1 MTPPVQHLAPGV
13 VLLTGEALTAMR
25 YAVRV
30 AIAAR
35 HRNGYT
41 VPRELAELAAAV
53 SETGT
58 TDTEP
63 TRAQHTSEELIDV
76 QEVARMLGCSERQAR
91 RLAPQ
96 LDGRLHAG
104 RWLIPR
110 AAVTEHLKGRA
121 A

>member
-1 MTPPVQHLAPGV
+1 MTVQHLAPGV
-13 VLLTGEALTAMR
+13 VLLTGDALTTVR

-35 HRNGYT
+35 HRNGYP
-41 VPRELAELAAAV
+41 VPRELTELAAAV
-53 SETGT
+53 TEPGT

-63 TRAQHTSEELIDV
+63 TRAQHTSTELLDI
-76 QEVARMLGCSERQAR
+76 QETARMLGCSQRQAR

-96 LDGRLHAG
+96 LDGHLHAG

-110 AAVTEHLKGRA
+110 AAVDEHVKGRA

>member
-1 MTPPVQHLAPGV
+1 MSAQRIDGAL
-13 VLLTGEALTAMR
+13 LLTGDAITAVR

-35 HRNGYT
+35 HRNGYPSD
-41 VPRELAELAAAV
+41 PRLTELAAAV
-53 SETGT
+53 SEPGT
-58 TDTEP
+58 ADTEP
-63 TRAQHTSEELIDV
+63 PPAQHDPHEWIDTR
-76 QEVARMLGCSERQAR
+76 EAANMLNISNRQAR

-96 LDGRLHAG
+96 LDGQLHAG

-110 AAVTEHLKGRA
+110 AAVDEHLKGRA

>member
-1 MTPPVQHLAPGV
+1 MTVQHLAPGI
-13 VLLTGEALTAMR
+13 VLLTGDALTAVR

-30 AIAAR
+30 ALAAR
-35 HRNGYT
+35 HRNGYP

-53 SETGT
+53 AEPGT

-63 TRAQHTSEELIDV
+63 TRAQHTSTELIDV
-76 QEVARMLGCSERQAR
+76 QETARMLRCSQRQAR

-96 LDGRLHAG
+96 LDGQLHAG

-110 AAVTEHLKGRA
+110 TAVTEHLKGKA

>member
-1 MTPPVQHLAPGV
+1 MSAQHLDGAI
-13 VLLTGEALTAMR
+13 LLTGDSITALR
-25 YAVRV
+25 YALRV

-35 HRNGYT
+35 HRNGYP
-41 VPRELAELAAAV
+41 VPAELAGLAAAV
-53 SETGT
+53 AEPGR

-63 TRAQHTSEELIDV
+63 KRAQHTSEELIDI
-76 QEVARMLGCSERQAR
+76 QEAANMLGCSHRQAR
-91 RLAPQ
+91 RLAPH

-121 A
+121 AA